1 MANDLTTP
9 DSEILIYTTDD
20 GGIRIDVRMVDE
32 TVWLTQ
38 ARMAELF
45 GKARNTVTEHIRNV
59 FDEGELDENS
69 VCRKFRHTAA
79 DGKNY
84 EVMYYN
90 LDVIISIGYRV
101 KSHRGTQF
109 RQWAEGE
116 PAPEATTR
124 KFRIVRRAGRHDEAE
139 V

>member
-1 MANDLTTP
+1 MN
-9 DSEILIYTTDD
+9 SEILIYTTDD
-20 GGIRIDVRMVDE
+20 SGIRIDVQMVDE

-38 ARMAELF
+38 AQMSQLF
-45 GKARNTVTEHIRNV
+45 EKDKRTISEHIRNV
-59 FDEGELDENS
+59 FNEGELDENS
-69 VCRKFRHTAA
+69 VVRKFRTTDA

-90 LDVIISIGYRV
+90 LDVIISVGYRV

-109 RQWAEGE
+109 RQWAESE
-116 PAPEATTR
+116 PAPEATIRNLRTVGR
-124 KFRIVRRAGRHDEAE
+124 EGRHDEAE

>member
-1 MANDLTTP
+1 MANDLKTP

-90 LDVIISIGYRV
+90 LDVIISVGYRV

-116 PAPEATTR
+116 PASEATIR
-124 KFRIVRRAGRHDEAE
+124 NFRIVRREGRHDEAE